1 MYFRGTLAGRLMRN
15 DREYRCTRKRCQT
28 RKTPL
33 RLERRFEVLH
43 VPLASQNI
51 VAGVFSTVPG
61 TGYSGRLIP
70 LLRAASLA
78 VALAGCLLFFGW
90 PHF

>member
-1 MYFRGTLAGRLMRN
+1 M
-15 DREYRCTRKRCQT
+15 

-51 VAGVFSTVPG
+51 VAGGFSTVPIAG
-61 TGYSGRLIP
+61 FPAGFS

-78 VALAGCLLFFGW
+78 VALAGCLLFLAGRISDSAGTSLALI
-90 PHF
+90 

>member
-1 MYFRGTLAGRLMRN
+1 MRRN
-15 DREYRCTRKRCQT
+15 DREHPCAQKPGQT
-28 RKTPL
+28 RETPL

-51 VAGVFSTVPG
+51 VAGVFSTVPF
-61 TGYSGRLIP
+61 TGSSGRLIP

-90 PHF
+90 PQF